1 MPRQPLAGEE
11 GYPKVNW
18 IIPQV
23 AEEQALALAAELA
36 VHPRVAQILL
46 ARGHATAEQAQAFLA
61 DRLSDLPDPRR
72 MKGMEE
78 AVERLAHALSA
89 GEKITLYGDYDVD
102 GVCSTALLSLFLEEV
117 GAKVATYIPHR
128 VDEGYGLNPQAVEKI
143 CQDGTRVLVSL
154 DCGIT
159 SVKEVALA
167 RAAGLA
173 VIVVDHH
180 TVPEVMPD
188 ATAILNPHQPGCD
201 YPTKHLCAAGVAFN
215 LCIGLRTR
223 LREGGLFAT
232 RREPNLRALLDLVAL
247 ATVADVV
254 PLQGANRILV
264 KHGLVELGA
273 ARRPGVR
280 ALKEVAGL
288 SAEGPVT
295 SGQVGFKLGPRINA
309 AGRLDDA
316 SVGLSL
322 LRAPTLEAAR
332 PLAQALDTA
341 NEERR
346 ALEKT
351 MVTEALAAASR
362 REGKKG
368 LVLAQEGWH
377 PGVIGIVASRV
388 VERFYRPTV
397 VVALKDG
404 VGKGSGR
411 SIEAFHLFQALSRC
425 APHLTRFGGHQHA
438 AGLTV
443 DQANLEAFT
452 QAFEAHAA
460 EVLTE
465 ADLVPR
471 CKVDAVVPLSELDE
485 PLVEALS
492 TLAPFGQGNP
502 EPLLASR
509 RVSARGRVLADKSG
523 EGRDHL
529 KLALEGWPR
538 LDAIG
543 FGMGARMALL
553 EGPLDVAYQVSLDEF
568 RGVRRL
574 SLKLKDLRSA

>member
-1 MPRQPLAGEE
+1 MR
-11 GYPKVNW
+11 W

-23 AEEQALALAAELA
+23 AEEQAQSLASELG
-36 VHPRVAQILL
+36 VHLRVAQVLL
-46 ARGHATAEQAQAFLA
+46 ARGHATAAQAHAFLA
-61 DRLSDLPDPRR
+61 DRLADLPDPRR
-72 MKGMEE
+72 MKGMDA
-78 AVERLAHALSA
+78 AVERICAALAG

-117 GAKVATYIPHR
+117 GAQVATYIPHR
-128 VDEGYGLNPQAVEKI
+128 VDEGYGLNLAAVERI
-143 CQDGTRVLVSL
+143 ARDGTRVLISL

-159 SVKEVALA
+159 SVAEVAKV
-167 RAAGLA
+167 RAAGLGM
-173 VIVVDHH
+173 IVVDHH
-180 TVPEVMPD
+180 TVPEQLPD
-188 ATAILNPHQPGCD
+188 ATAILNPHQPGCE

-215 LCIGLRTR
+215 LCVALRAR
-223 LREGGLFAT
+223 LREAGRFAS
-232 RREPNLRALLDLVAL
+232 RNEPNLRELLDLVAL

-254 PLQGANRILV
+254 PLTGVNRILV
-264 KHGLVELGA
+264 KHGLLALGEGK
-273 ARRPGVR
+273 RPGVR

-288 SAEGPVT
+288 SATGPV
-295 SGQVGFKLGPRINA
+295 SAGQVGFTLGPRINA

-332 PLAQALDTA
+332 PLAQALDAA

-351 MVTEALAAASR
+351 MVGEALAEAEG

-368 LVLAQEGWH
+368 LVLAREGWH

-397 VVALKDG
+397 VIALKDG

-411 SIEAFHLFQALSRC
+411 SIEAFHLFNALFGC
-425 APHLTRFGGHQHA
+425 AGLLTRFGGHQHA
-438 AGLTV
+438 AGLTL
-443 DQANLEAFT
+443 DEANLPAFTEAF
-452 QAFEAHAA
+452 ERHAE

-471 CKVDAVVPLSELDE
+471 CRVDAVVPLGELDE
-485 PLVEALS
+485 RLVEALS
-492 TLAPFGQGNP
+492 ALAPFGQGNP
-502 EPLLASR
+502 EPVLASR
-509 RVSARGRVLADKSG
+509 RVSARGRVLAGKGG
-523 EGRDHL
+523 EGREHL
-529 KLALEGWPR
+529 KLTLEGWPK

-543 FGMGARMALL
+543 FGMGGRMALV
-553 EGPLDVAYQVSLDEF
+553 EGPLDLAYQLSVDEF
-568 RGVRRL
+568 RGVRRM
-574 SLKLKDLRSA
+574 SLKLKDLRTA